1 VHEYDRV
8 EKKSDYAKICLP
20 IDCRIS
26 RGINQ
31 DDALK
36 NKINCDEFIDMD

>member
-1 VHEYDRV
+1 MNTTRLN
-8 EKKSDYAKICLP
+8 KKSDYAKK
-20 IDCRIS
+20 RIS

-36 NKINCDEFIDMD
+36 NKIDCDEFIDVD